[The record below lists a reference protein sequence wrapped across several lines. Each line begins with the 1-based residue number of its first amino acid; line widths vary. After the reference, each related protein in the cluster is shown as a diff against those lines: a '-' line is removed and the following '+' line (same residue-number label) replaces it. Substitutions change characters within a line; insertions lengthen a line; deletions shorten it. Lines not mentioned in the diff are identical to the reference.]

1 MNERNFHIYIVR
13 EGQKR
18 QKNYFKIGSS
28 SSCKTNRLSAL
39 QISNP
44 RELFLVK
51 KIKDN
56 RHLQKLEPYLHK
68 NLENYH
74 KRGEWFYLNEDIL
87 FNECDAIIQQFNSLS
102 DLDIFN
108 IKYIN
113 KPFCNPTN
121 ARKNALKSNQK
132 RRQSSKKWGNNLY
145 YYIVDAIRSTD
156 NPTQASVVKYLNDK
170 KVFSRTGK
178 PWLQVTFSHYL
189 IYCGFNW
196 KEMKKIK

>member
-87 FNECDAIIQQFNSLS
+87 SSEE
-102 DLDIFN
+102 
-108 IKYIN
+108 IN
-113 KPFCNPTN
+113 KTKVEIDGSCFC
-121 ARKNALKSNQK
+121 LLIQFGIS
-132 RRQSSKKWGNNLY
+132 
-145 YYIVDAIRSTD
+145 
-156 NPTQASVVKYLNDK
+156 
-170 KVFSRTGK
+170 FS
-178 PWLQVTFSHYL
+178 
-189 IYCGFNW
+189 
-196 KEMKKIK
+196 